1 MKTFFKSLMVIACCI
16 VGYFW
21 VEGIQAYSKTKPV
34 PYTVVAHTFNNGATA
49 LVLDKGKSNEVYNV
63 TLKEYVETPDGGMHY
78 VEARVEK
85 SIWWKDIL
93 FEAIPVLI
101 AGTLCL
107 LLIIGLLAAI
117 S

>member
-34 PYTVVAHTFNNGATA
+34 PYVVRGHTLLRDSPY
-49 LVLDKGKSNEVYNV
+49 LVIDKGSSNTLIGV
-63 TLKEYVETPDGGMHY
+63 TVKEYIETRNGDLYY
-78 VEARVEK
+78 VEEK
-85 SIWWKDIL
+85 VDGHAVWKDIL
-93 FEAIPVLI
+93 FELIPMLI
-101 AGTLCL
+101 AGLFVIVL
-107 LLIIGLLAAI
+107 VAGFLISI